1 MVTAHFDEPAQR
13 VAEQLAAVVIAALRP
28 DTAPLE
34 TGPDPDVMGAA
45 VQRIGGELL
54 TLLRELEPDPEL
66 SADSAVARAA
76 HLAAQIT
83 LSGKP
88 RVTWPE

>member
-1 MVTAHFDEPAQR
+1 MTTAHFDEPAQR

-54 TLLRELEPDPEL
+54 ALMRQLEPDPEL
-66 SADSAVARAA
+66 SADSSIARAA

-88 RVTWPE
+88 HFAWPD